1 MSLKV
6 LLLALLVTAFTYF
19 VVLVPRIESA
29 DSTVVPRTGPEY
41 SAEE

>member
-1 MSLKV
+1 MSVKV
-6 LLLALLVTAFTYF
+6 LLLALLVTAFAYF

-29 DSTVVPRTGPEY
+29 DSTVVPRTGQES